1 MNTHEFQAKQI
12 LEKYAI
18 PIPPFKVIS
27 DFSDLESAVSELN
40 LQQAVVKVQVHAG
53 GRGKAGGV
61 KLAKSPDEIR
71 EYAKALLGMKIVN
84 NQTGAEGVVA
94 HQILVTP
101 LTDYRKEYYMGA
113 VIDRQNARAV
123 LMVSPDGGV
132 DIEEVAEKTPERI
145 LKLPMSLNGT
155 FRNYQ
160 LIELAK
166 FMGWSGQTAKQGMS
180 LAKGLAKA
188 FMESD
193 ASLLEINPLV
203 ETESGDLLA
212 LDAKLS
218 VDENALYRQKE
229 IDSFYDATQI
239 PENEAMAHEHDL
251 AYVALEGEVG
261 CMVNGAGLA
270 MATMDMIYHFGGKP
284 ANFLD
289 VGGGA
294 SKEKVA
300 EGFKIILTD
309 PNVKAILVNIF
320 GGIMNCATLASGIVA
335 AVNELKLKVPLIVRM
350 EGTNVEEGRRIL
362 ADSGLNIDIA
372 DSMTTAAERVVA
384 AAKGA

>member
-84 NQTGAEGVVA
+84 NQTGADGVVA